1 MTIRPFRKFSLP
13 LAAATALTGVALLLG
28 APMARAADLEVEVSG
43 VTAVSAEK
51 LAEKNADKASDKS
64 GQVLVAVYVGADVW
78 LRKPTAVGRASLS
91 ELKDGVVKLRLSGLP
106 DGPVAISV
114 FQDLNGNG
122 KLDSNMMGMP
132 TEPYAF
138 SRQAQGNFGPPS
150 FDQAALPAGTTRH
163 AIRLPAQP

>member
-13 LAAATALTGVALLLG
+13 LAAATALTGVALMLG
-28 APMARAADLEVEVSG
+28 APTARAANLEVEISG
-43 VTAVSAEK
+43 VTAVSAD
-51 LAEKNADKASDKS
+51 KNADKSADKA

-78 LRKPTAVGRASLS
+78 LRKPTAVGRAALS
-91 ELKDGVVKLRLSGLP
+91 ELKDGVVKVGLTGLP
-106 DGPVAISV
+106 DGPLAISV

>member
-43 VTAVSAEK
+43 VTAVSADK
-51 LAEKNADKASDKS
+51 SADKA
-64 GQVLVAVYVGADVW
+64 GQVLVAVYVGTDVW
-78 LRKPTAVGRASLS
+78 LRKPTAVGRAALS
-91 ELKDGVVKLRLSGLP
+91 ELKDGVVKVGLTGLP
-106 DGPVAISV
+106 DGPLAISV

>member
-1 MTIRPFRKFSLP
+1 MTTRPSRKFSFP

-43 VTAVSAEK
+43 VTAVSA
-51 LAEKNADKASDKS
+51 DKASDKA

-78 LRKPTAVGRASLS
+78 LRKPTAVGRAALS
-91 ELKDGVVKLRLSGLP
+91 ELKDGAVKLRLSGLP